1 MKKLDVKAYKLHK
14 LADYIGV
21 IFLVM
26 LLLFIWQLYRGPIA
40 MPFLKPYIIKALNH
54 DDTEYQVTLDSV
66 NLELVRSIKP
76 LRIIAT
82 NVVYRKTDDEIII
95 NAPKTSVS
103 FSIKALL
110 RGVIAPSS
118 IEVIKPTVY
127 IFNNYGVEKD
137 KQDQINQKKLE
148 YYFEGMQDFLERFNS
163 EDKSYP
169 ESYINDI
176 DIKGAEV
183 ELHEVDLGRKWV
195 LSDVNYR
202 FDRNLTS
209 LETEVSALL
218 KFNDVPSS
226 IGVEAVYRP
235 LSNKVALQFYF
246 SDLVPSE
253 LMNILDA
260 QNRRT
265 ASLKVDMPLNGKLN
279 VLINVDEV
287 IENKANLIKGLDAAI
302 EKIRFELEGGKG
314 HIDFDGTGRQN
325 YNLSSLLLSGEIS
338 GGLDKINVKDATLDI
353 DGQKAVLDVE
363 ASGFNHY
370 FLKSSPDDLKVA
382 LKVGVAS
389 VKIDDLYHYWP
400 EYIATKAWKWCLSL
414 IHI

>member
-163 EDKSYP
+163 EDKS
-169 ESYINDI
+169 
-176 DIKGAEV
+176 
-183 ELHEVDLGRKWV
+183 
-195 LSDVNYR
+195 
-202 FDRNLTS
+202 
-209 LETEVSALL
+209 
-218 KFNDVPSS
+218 
-226 IGVEAVYRP
+226 
-235 LSNKVALQFYF
+235 
-246 SDLVPSE
+246 
-253 LMNILDA
+253 
-260 QNRRT
+260 
-265 ASLKVDMPLNGKLN
+265 
-279 VLINVDEV
+279 
-287 IENKANLIKGLDAAI
+287 
-302 EKIRFELEGGKG
+302 
-314 HIDFDGTGRQN
+314 
-325 YNLSSLLLSGEIS
+325 
-338 GGLDKINVKDATLDI
+338 
-353 DGQKAVLDVE
+353 
-363 ASGFNHY
+363 
-370 FLKSSPDDLKVA
+370 
-382 LKVGVAS
+382 
-389 VKIDDLYHYWP
+389 
-400 EYIATKAWKWCLSL
+400 
-414 IHI
+414 